1 MTDNHD
7 KKGLINY
14 LSSFNVVKKPSE
26 ISSETVD
33 NKPKKITPGPTT
45 INNNNQHP
53 AFDKKKPFY
62 NNYYAYSDLYK

>member
-26 ISSETVD
+26 NSSETVD
-33 NKPKKITPGPTT
+33 NKPKKITTGPTT
-45 INNNNQHP
+45 INNNKWHKL
-53 AFDKKKPFY
+53 KKK
-62 NNYYAYSDLYK
+62 K